1 MNKLSRGIVWAVIP
15 ALIPLLILT
24 AACRGK
30 GAPAAGV
37 AVHSHEGET
46 PEEHAAHEA
55 GAPASVTLSAAAVA
69 AADIRIEIAAVRT
82 VARRVTATGELEWNA
97 RRVVHLTA
105 RTPGRLERVLA
116 VRGDRVRAGQ
126 LLAEIYSPDF
136 LTLQAEYR
144 QAAARV
150 ERHAGD
156 EAEEAPA
163 RAILA
168 GARERLALLGVPAPE
183 IGRLEGGAE
192 PRPLLAVHA
201 PIGGTVLESGVV
213 SGDAVELGTSLFRLA
228 DPSTLWAC
236 LHIQEKDIGALE
248 AGAEVV
254 LSPVAHPGRESRG
267 RLVLIGDALDPAT
280 RTVEGRVEI
289 ANPGGTLKVGM
300 YVQASLAA
308 SGERPALVVP
318 EASVQSDE
326 GHTVVFVKTGE
337 RTFVR
342 REVRT
347 GEKLGGTV
355 EILDGLAAGETVVTS
370 GSFLLR
376 SEFRKGSLEDEHGHH

>member
-1 MNKLSRGIVWAVIP
+1 MNKLSRYIVWAVIP
-15 ALIPLLILT
+15 VLILT

-30 GAPAAGV
+30 GGAPEAGV
-37 AVHSHEGET
+37 A
-46 PEEHAAHEA
+46 EEHAAQEA
-55 GAPASVTLSAAAVA
+55 EAPASVTLTAEAVA
-69 AADIRIEIAAVRT
+69 AADIRTETAAVRT
-82 VARRVTATGELEWNA
+82 VARRIAATGELEWNA

-136 LTLQAEYR
+136 LTLQAEYK
-144 QAAARV
+144 QAAARAK
-150 ERHAGD
+150 RHAGD
-156 EAEEAPA
+156 AAEEAPA

-168 GARERLALLGVPAPE
+168 GARERLALLGMPAPE
-183 IGRLEGGAE
+183 IERLDGGAE

-213 SGDAVELGTSLFRLA
+213 TGDAVELGTSLFRLA
-228 DPSTLWAC
+228 DPSTLWAR
-236 LHIQEKDIGALE
+236 LHILEKDVGSLE
-248 AGAEVV
+248 AGTEVV
-254 LSPVAHPGRESRG
+254 LSPVAYPGQEFRG
-267 RLVLIGDALDPAT
+267 KLVLIGDVFDPAT

-289 ANPGGTLKVGM
+289 ANPAGKLKAGM
-300 YVQASLAA
+300 YVQASVAA
-308 SGERPALVVP
+308 GGERPALVIP
-318 EASVQSDE
+318 EVSVQNDE

-347 GEKLGGTV
+347 GEKFGGTI

>member
-1 MNKLSRGIVWAVIP
+1 MNKLSRYIVWAVIP
-15 ALIPLLILT
+15 VLILT

-30 GAPAAGV
+30 GGAPEAGV
-37 AVHSHEGET
+37 A
-46 PEEHAAHEA
+46 EEHAAQEA
-55 GAPASVTLSAAAVA
+55 EAPASVTLTAEAVA
-69 AADIRIEIAAVRT
+69 AADIRTETAAVRT
-82 VARRVTATGELEWNA
+82 VARRIAATGELEWNA

-136 LTLQAEYR
+136 LTLQAEYK
-144 QAAARV
+144 QAAARAK
-150 ERHAGD
+150 RHAGD
-156 EAEEAPA
+156 AAEEAPA

-168 GARERLALLGVPAPE
+168 GARERLALLGMPAPE
-183 IGRLEGGAE
+183 IERLDGGAE

-213 SGDAVELGTSLFRLA
+213 TGDAVELGTSLFRLA
-228 DPSTLWAC
+228 DPSTLWAR
-236 LHIQEKDIGALE
+236 LHILEKDVGSLE
-248 AGAEVV
+248 AGTEVV
-254 LSPVAHPGRESRG
+254 LSPVAYPGQEFRG
-267 RLVLIGDALDPAT
+267 KLVLIGDVFDPAT

-289 ANPGGTLKVGM
+289 ANPAGKLKAGM
-300 YVQASLAA
+300 YVQASVAA
-308 SGERPALVVP
+308 GGERPALVIP
-318 EASVQSDE
+318 EVSVQNDE

-347 GEKLGGTV
+347 GEKFGGTV
-355 EILDGLAAGETVVTS
+355 EILEGLAAGETVVTS

-376 SEFRKGSLEDEHGHH
+376 SEFRKSSLEDEHGHR

>member
-1 MNKLSRGIVWAVIP
+1 MTKLSRYIAWAVIP
-15 ALIPLLILT
+15 ALVLA

-30 GAPAAGV
+30 GAPEAPV
-37 AVHSHEGET
+37 AVESHEGEA
-46 PEEHAAHEA
+46 E
-55 GAPASVTLSAAAVA
+55 APASVTLTAEAVA
-69 AADIRIEIAAVRT
+69 AADIRTETAAVRT
-82 VARRVTATGELEWNA
+82 VARRIAATGELEWNP

-136 LTLQAEYR
+136 LTLQAEYK
-144 QAAARV
+144 QAAARA

-156 EAEEAPA
+156 AAEEAPA

-168 GARERLALLGVPAPE
+168 GARERLALLGVPAAE
-183 IGRLEGGAE
+183 IERLDGGAE

-213 SGDAVELGTSLFRLA
+213 TGDAVELGTSLFRLA

-236 LHIQEKDIGALE
+236 LHILEKDVGSLE
-248 AGAEVV
+248 AGTEVV
-254 LSPVAHPGRESRG
+254 LNPVAYPGQEFRG
-267 RLVLIGDALDPAT
+267 RLVLIGDVFDPST

-289 ANPGGTLKVGM
+289 ANPAGKLKAGM
-300 YVQASLAA
+300 YVQASVAA
-308 SGERPALVVP
+308 GGERPALVIP
-318 EASVQSDE
+318 EVSVQSDE
-326 GHTVVFVKTGE
+326 GRAVVFVKTGE

-342 REVRT
+342 REVLT
-347 GEKLGGTV
+347 GEKFGGTI

>member
-1 MNKLSRGIVWAVIP
+1 MNKLSRYIVWAVIP
-15 ALIPLLILT
+15 VLILT

-30 GAPAAGV
+30 GGAPEAGV
-37 AVHSHEGET
+37 A
-46 PEEHAAHEA
+46 EEHAAQEA
-55 GAPASVTLSAAAVA
+55 EAPASVTLTAEAVA
-69 AADIRIEIAAVRT
+69 AADIRTETAAVRT
-82 VARRVTATGELEWNA
+82 VARRIAATGELEWNA

-136 LTLQAEYR
+136 LTLQAEYK
-144 QAAARV
+144 QAAARAK
-150 ERHAGD
+150 RHAGD
-156 EAEEAPA
+156 AAEEAPA

-168 GARERLALLGVPAPE
+168 GARERLALLGMPAPE
-183 IGRLEGGAE
+183 IERLDGGAE

-213 SGDAVELGTSLFRLA
+213 TGDAVELGTSLFRLA
-228 DPSTLWAC
+228 DPSTLWAR
-236 LHIQEKDIGALE
+236 LHILENDVGSLE
-248 AGAEVV
+248 AGTEVV
-254 LSPVAHPGRESRG
+254 LSPVAYPGQEFRG
-267 RLVLIGDALDPAT
+267 KLVLIGDVFDPAT

-289 ANPGGTLKVGM
+289 ANPAGKLKAGM
-300 YVQASLAA
+300 YVQASVAA
-308 SGERPALVVP
+308 GGERPALVIP
-318 EASVQSDE
+318 EVSVQNDE

-347 GEKLGGTV
+347 GEKFGGTI

>member
-1 MNKLSRGIVWAVIP
+1 VLDAVV
-15 ALIPLLILT
+15 
-24 AACRGK
+24 
-30 GAPAAGV
+30 GAIEDASWHGV
-37 AVHSHEGET
+37 REN
-46 PEEHAAHEA
+46 AHCSKQKEVN
-55 GAPASVTLSAAAVA
+55 ASFHRQIAEAVA
-69 AADIRIEIAAVRT
+69 AADIRTETAAVRA
-82 VARRVTATGELEWNA
+82 VARRIAATGELEWNA

-144 QAAARV
+144 QAAARAK
-150 ERHAGD
+150 RHAGD
-156 EAEEAPA
+156 AAEEAPA

-168 GARERLALLGVPAPE
+168 GARERLALLGVPAAE
-183 IGRLEGGAE
+183 IERLDGGAE

-213 SGDAVELGTSLFRLA
+213 TGDAVGLGTSLFRLA

-236 LHIQEKDIGALE
+236 LHILEKDVGSLE
-248 AGAEVV
+248 AGTEVV
-254 LSPVAHPGRESRG
+254 LSPVAYPGQEFRG
-267 RLVLIGDALDPAT
+267 KLVLIGDVLDPST

-289 ANPGGTLKVGM
+289 ANPAGKLKAGM
-300 YVQASLAA
+300 YVQASVAA
-308 SGERPALVVP
+308 GGERPALVIP
-318 EASVQSDE
+318 EVSVQNDE

-347 GEKLGGTV
+347 GEKFGGTV
-355 EILDGLAAGETVVTS
+355 EILEGLAAGETVVTS

-376 SEFRKGSLEDEHGHH
+376 SEFRKSSLEDEHGHR